1 MAWLVQAIRRDF
13 IECVAGKLEK
23 ELTLLRTEMHQ
34 IVGTTATAV
43 RAELHKEWL
52 TEGGALH
59 AHLQAEVAA
68 VRTDLRMES
77 QAEGLALRAQVQTET
92 KQVLEKLDGLRLNVE
107 MMQSTMQVSMRESMQ
122 ESLLPVCMQQVQEEV
137 KQIQHSV
144 SHTTIAGTNRLVD
157 VEQRLLERIGE
168 VKASIDV
175 LPKCLAVQ
183 SVATEASSQIRDN
196 VLEVR
201 GLVSDLQTV
210 GIAQIFDAVLASKTP
225 VIDEIRKVADVV
237 NGIAASQSFRSD
249 VAQVMDEVQ
258 KMAKETRSTLSLIQA
273 DIKKVEAAKVIEE
286 ISRVKTEVDFTTV
299 FRAIKAARV
308 DVAPLVTEI
317 SKLKVPEV
325 RLGPV
330 ITEIQKFHGDVRA
343 IAPMVTEIHK
353 MQGDMKKHVTTDTL
367 TRQVLQVTE
376 EISKLRVDL
385 DPGQLI
391 NTIKE
396 ASKSDTASV
405 LTSLKKVTKESDLVA
420 LHSAM
425 QDTRSDMAVLL
436 AEMKKASR
444 VDMSPLLSEVQKLK
458 VDTSP
463 LIDEIKRV
471 KAEIDFTTV
480 VGEIKA
486 AQTDLAPV
494 LSEIQQLKSMKVET
508 VDEIKGAMTEI
519 DFSAICKQIEAS
531 RIDVAPLMS
540 EIQKVKAQT
549 SPLLGEIKKVKAE
562 IDFTSVFEAIKAA
575 QIDVTPLLSEIHSVT
590 TSPLTDEIRK
600 AVAAIDFTS
609 VFSEIKAA
617 QIDMAPFLSEIQTV
631 KDYTS
636 PLIDEIRKAK
646 AEIDF
651 TTVLTAIQAAQ
662 VDMTPLMS
670 EIQRVKVDVSP
681 LSEDIQKTRTETQ
694 NVVLNEIQNSKV
706 SLDPVLIAI
715 QKCQDGLQAITATTD
730 EIRAKAEA
738 SPILEKVVQICK
750 ETSSLEDKFAR
761 GVQATQDGQVQVIS
775 EIQALAA
782 SQASTSDTTLGS
794 MRAIIQTCTAASLQA
809 SMEVYMQEVR
819 AELNQVH
826 QNVSQTTT
834 AGTQRLSDVE
844 RSVLE
849 GLTEVKTLVDILP
862 NSMAVQSVQMEAT
875 SRALDNVLEVLK
887 AIQGAKM
894 DMSPLTTEIHQM
906 RADLKFALPTSV
918 VVPTDLNPSV
928 VVQNVNRRGRI
939 RFDMKTGLLTFVSS
953 ITFVRRAPS
962 ESPTATF
969 EHPEEVRAA
978 MGDAAEIIRL
988 LNVPT
993 TVVRYQLKENVDRL
1007 SITDTLQKWMQDLG
1021 HARAQLVL
1029 QTLQNQGAPVAL
1041 LTAETRERSTEGIE
1055 LFVRLS
1061 DNASL
1066 KY

>member
-1 MAWLVQAIRRDF
+1 MIM
-13 IECVAGKLEK
+13 
-23 ELTLLRTEMHQ
+23 LRTEMHQ

-92 KQVLEKLDGLRLNVE
+92 KQVLEKLDGLRQNVE
-107 MMQSTMQVSMRESMQ
+107 LMRDSMQ
-122 ESLLPVCMQQVQEEV
+122 DSLLPVCMQKVQEEV

-157 VEQRLLERIGE
+157 VEQRLLEKIGE
-168 VKASIDV
+168 VKASVDV

-183 SVATEASSQIRDN
+183 SVATEGSSQIRDN

-201 GLVSDLQTV
+201 RLVSDLQTV
-210 GIAQIFDAVLASKTP
+210 GIAQIFDAVMASKTP
-225 VIDEIRKVADVV
+225 VIDEIRKISDVV

-258 KMAKETRSTLSLIQA
+258 KMAQETRSTLGVIQA

-308 DVAPLVTEI
+308 DVTPILTEL

-330 ITEIQKFHGDVRA
+330 VTEIQKFHGDIRA

-353 MQGDMKKHVTTDTL
+353 MQGDMKKQVTTDTL

-391 NTIKE
+391 NRIKE

-405 LTSLKKVTKESDLVA
+405 LTALKKVTKESDLVA

-436 AEMKKASR
+436 AEMKKAT
-444 VDMSPLLSEVQKLK
+444 VSPLLSEVQKLK

-463 LIDEIKRV
+463 LIDEIKKV
-471 KAEIDFTTV
+471 KAEIDFSTV
-480 VGEIKA
+480 LREIKA

-494 LSEIQQLKSMKVET
+494 LSEIQKLKSMKVET
-508 VDEIKGAMTEI
+508 VNEIKGAMTEI

-562 IDFTSVFEAIKAA
+562 IDFTSVFKAIKAA
-575 QIDVTPLLSEIHSVT
+575 QIDVTPLLSEIHKVT

-609 VFSEIKAA
+609 IFSEIKAA

-646 AEIDF
+646 TEIDF
-651 TTVLTAIQAAQ
+651 TTVLTAMQAAQ
-662 VDMTPLMS
+662 IDMTPLMS

-681 LSEDIQKTRTETQ
+681 LSEDIQKIKTEIWS
-694 NVVLNEIQNSKV
+694 VVLNEIQKSKV
-706 SLDPVLIAI
+706 NLDPVLVAI
-715 QKCQDGLQAITATTD
+715 QNCQDGLQAITATTN
-730 EIRAKAEA
+730 EIRAKAEVN
-738 SPILEKVVQICK
+738 PIFEKVEQICK
-750 ETSSLEDKFAR
+750 ETFSLEDKFAR
-761 GVQATQDGQVQVIS
+761 GIQATQNGQVQVIS

-794 MRAIIQTCTAASLQA
+794 MRAIIQTSMAASLEA

-819 AELNQVH
+819 AEVNQVH

-844 RSVLE
+844 RSILE
-849 GLTEVKTLVDILP
+849 GLTEVKALVDILP
-862 NSMAVQSVQMEAT
+862 NSMAVQSVQMEAS

-887 AIQGAKM
+887 AMRSQGAKPM

-906 RADLKFALPTSV
+906 RADLKLALPASV

-1007 SITDTLQKWMQDLG
+1007 SITDTLQKWMQELG
-1021 HARAQLVL
+1021 QHRAQLVL